1 MTTEKKKTAT
11 KKKPAAKA
19 KAKPVVMDENS
30 IKISNYSSK
39 SFSCVLRV
47 LESLLETERDLLK
60 NNKEYLY
67 IWRNNGYK
75 LRVEMMASSSGCWN
89 FIFIDIPDDEKEK
102 PEDGK

>member
-39 SFSCVLRV
+39 SFRCVLRV
-47 LESLLETERDLLK
+47 LESLFETERDLLK
-60 NNKEYLY
+60 NSRECLY
-67 IWRNNGYK
+67 SWRNNGYK
-75 LRVEMMASSSGCWN
+75 LRVEMIASSSVYWS
-89 FIFIDIPDDEKEK
+89 FLFFDIPDDEKEN
-102 PEDGK
+102 PEVTK